1 MPKALL
7 DMGVSQR
14 NKTRSLHLSSS
25 GRDLKKSVKTT
36 DAGKMEN
43 GRTASSK
50 QSHLN
55 SGIS

>member
-25 GRDLKKSVKTT
+25 GRDLIKSVKTT
-36 DAGKMEN
+36 DAGKLESL
-43 GRTASSK
+43 TV
-50 QSHLN
+50 
-55 SGIS
+55 